1 MLFFKEIVEEKFNET
16 GFQSLYEKECHI
28 CSVTMQVVSTLE
40 KDSTIKEKVRHL
52 FDISEGA
59 YENLRKGDH
68 CNPKMVRQ
76 ICDYLKICNQALVK
90 VCPKYKEL
98 N

>member
-1 MLFFKEIVEEKFNET
+1 MLFFKDIVVEKFSEA

-40 KDSTIKEKVRHL
+40 NGSTIKKKTLRL
-52 FDISEGA
+52 FDISEDA
-59 YENLRKGDH
+59 YENLKKGDE

-76 ICDYLKICNQALVK
+76 VCDYLNICDHALVTA
-90 VCPKYKEL
+90 CPRY
-98 N
+98 